1 MPRRGRRDLHDR
13 ALGSDVAAEHTQAT
27 LRAER
32 SINRPDDL
40 LSLIRRWPRL
50 AFEFLAKAAAGD
62 RDGGPVDEPSAEKL
76 AEQGRHAAGL
86 VQFGRGEP
94 ATRLEVAEQRG
105 PSRDR
110 VDVG

>member
-1 MPRRGRRDLHDR
+1 MPRRGRRDFHDC
-13 ALGSDVAAEHTQAT
+13 ALWGDVAAEHAQAT
-27 LRAER
+27 LWAER
-32 SINRPDDL
+32 SINRPDGL
-40 LSLIRRWPRL
+40 LSLIHRWRRL

-62 RDGGPVDEPSAEKL
+62 GDGGAVDEPGAEKL
-76 AEQGRHAAGL
+76 AEQDRHAAGF

-94 ATRLEVAEQRG
+94 ATRLEVAEQGG